1 MPDWLLLLLETAS
14 DDEAA
19 EFLRDPLPEL
29 GHRSPFQALREGD
42 VAAVAEVVE
51 ENF

>member
-29 GHRSPFQALREGD
+29 GYRSPLQALRDGD
-42 VAAVAEVVE
+42 VEKVAEIIE